1 MRNPLRRPGF
11 WVAVVLAATAAVWL
25 VLRARGPV
33 VRTTRAVRKDLE
45 QHVVASGRV
54 RVPTRV
60 QIAAQTSGLVVAVG
74 AAEGQH
80 VKAGDLLVQIDD
92 REQRAA
98 VAQAEAGIKQAS
110 ARVDQLRRVGASVAT
125 QARRETETK
134 VERARL
140 ELERTQKL
148 VASAAVPA
156 N

>member
-60 QIAAQTSGLVVAVG
+60 QIAAQTSGLVIAVG
-74 AAEGQH
+74 ATEGQH

-98 VAQAEAGIKQAS
+98 VAQAEAAVKQAS
-110 ARVDQLRRVGASVAT
+110 ARVDQLRRVGAIVAT
-125 QARRETETK
+125 QALRESDSSLD
-134 VERARL
+134 RAQTDLARA
-140 ELERTQKL
+140 E
-148 VASAAVPA
+148 
-156 N
+156 